1 MVATW
6 KIVLA
11 SLLIFA
17 AGVLTGGITTG
28 AAIRASRGR
37 PQRATQTAPANPP
50 PPAPGKTATNRL
62 PASLFAVQRIETFR
76 RVGNQIGI
84 DAAQRSRIEALT
96 AESTERLRALWAP
109 VAPRLQQEVREL
121 RKQIAAELTP
131 EQRARFDALL
141 EKRAQPA
148 PSIAQTNAPAPPAL
162 AR

>member
-28 AAIRASRGR
+28 AAIRAAKGLPERG
-37 PQRATQTAPANPP
+37 TQTASPKPPSPAL
-50 PPAPGKTATNRL
+50 GKAATNRL

-76 RVGNQIGI
+76 RACNQVGI
-84 DAAQRSRIEALT
+84 DPAQRSRIESLT
-96 AESTERLRALWAP
+96 TDSTERLRALWAP

-121 RKQIAAELTP
+121 RKHIAAELTP
-131 EQRARFDALL
+131 EQRVRFDALL

-148 PSIAQTNAPAPPAL
+148 PAIVQTNAPVLPAPAQ
-162 AR
+162 